1 MNNMKNNFIN
11 NNIKEEIQLIK
22 NTMLD
27 DSVNKITLE
36 NGLDIYICKKPG
48 FEKKIGLFGTKYG
61 SITNDFI
68 DVKTNERV
76 KVPDGI
82 AHFLEHKLFEQEGA
96 NALDLF
102 SKEGIFSNAYTS
114 FNQTV
119 YYFETI
125 DKFNKGLEMLIKL
138 VKTPYF
144 TKENVDK
151 EQGIIGQEIAMYENE
166 PEYMSY
172 FNTLKCM
179 YNTHPV
185 RIDIAGTKES
195 ISHIT
200 KDTLY
205 TCYNTFYH
213 PSNMFIV
220 LIGDIDIKESIN
232 LIKENLKLYEN
243 NIHKENITKF
253 KELDENNICKKYNIQ
268 KMNTYMKQIT
278 LGYKLD
284 VVEKN
289 EIVKREIIAE
299 IIYEMFFSKSSK
311 FYEEQYAKGNIDE
324 EVSVSYEGSDEF
336 SHLIISTS
344 SLKDDIINEIK
355 EYIEKLKK
363 EKIDDVIF
371 EKIKRKKIGE
381 SITLSESLNYTYRKI
396 IDSIINKSDMYFDV
410 EYITNITKDEIVT
423 FLNKLDDDKFVY
435 SIVE

>member
-1 MNNMKNNFIN
+1 MS
-11 NNIKEEIQLIK
+11 NITGLKKQNQIK
-22 NTMLD
+22 LVKSNILE
-27 DSVNKITLE
+27 DSVNIITLS
-36 NGLDIYICKKPG
+36 NGLDVYICKKQG
-48 FEKKIGLFGTKYG
+48 FKKKIGLFGTKYG

-68 DVKTNERV
+68 DINTNERV

-102 SKEGIFSNAYTS
+102 AKEGISSNAYTS

-119 YYFETI
+119 YYFETT

-172 FNTLKCM
+172 FNALKCM

-185 RIDIAGTKES
+185 KIDIAGTKES

-220 LIGDIDIKESIN
+220 LVGDINIEESLD
-232 LIKENLKLYEN
+232 LIETNLKLYEN
-243 NIHKENITKF
+243 NIQKRDIVKY
-253 KELDENNICKKYNIQ
+253 KELDDEKIHSKSNIQ
-268 KMNTYMKQIT
+268 TMNTYMNKIT
-278 LGYKLD
+278 IGYKMD
-284 VVEKN
+284 VVNKN

-299 IIYEMFFSKSSK
+299 IIYEMFFSKSSD
-311 FYEEQYAKGNIDE
+311 FYEQQYKKGNIDE
-324 EVSVSYEGSDEF
+324 EISFSYEGSDEF
-336 SHLIISTS
+336 SHIMISLS
-344 SLKDDIINEIK
+344 SLKEDVVNEIK
-355 EYIEKLKK
+355 EYVGKLKH
-363 EKIDDVIF
+363 EKIDENIF
-371 EKIKRKKIGE
+371 ENIKRKKIGE
-381 SITLSESLNYTYRKI
+381 SITLTESLNYTYRKI
-396 IDSIINKSDMYFDV
+396 IDSIINDSEMYFDI
-410 EYITNITKDEIVT
+410 EYITSITKEEVIE

-435 SIVE
+435 SIVK